1 MRKLFLSLV
10 FMHVCM
16 ALEVFDKP
24 MPNANLLIIGDASN
38 LQLLNDNYVHV
49 FDPKTKIKGYVRY
62 DEFQKAL
69 LTSNLKKQ
77 YPQMSNILGKEEE
90 FRSKAALL
98 AENVRN
104 KQAQLDD
111 VKKRMSQR
119 SFDNVLPR

>member
-77 YPQMSNILGKEEE
+77 YPQMSNILGKE
-90 FRSKAALL
+90 FLYTIHAIKKDI
-98 AENVRN
+98 VRN
-104 KQAQLDD
+104 ECNEFFNYL
-111 VKKRMSQR
+111 SQQI
-119 SFDNVLPR
+119 L